1 MDIKSEIKIVFAG
14 QIKILEES
22 LSEARIAQRNAP
34 SAMESASNTT
44 RSEMERMV
52 TALEYDIAR
61 IKKQMKQLE
70 NFETKIMEVEVK
82 GKKIKCCLVPAGMG
96 GNKIGDLQMIS
107 VDSPLGKKLT
117 TAV

>member
-1 MDIKSEIKIVFAG
+1 MDIKSEIKSVFAG

-44 RSEMERMV
+44 RSEMEKMV

-61 IKKQMKQLE
+61 IKKQLKQLDG
-70 NFETKIMEVEVK
+70 FETRIVEVEIK

-96 GNKIGDLQMIS
+96 GNKIGDLQMVS
-107 VDSPLGKKLT
+107 VDSPLGQKLMT
-117 TAV
+117 SV

>member
-1 MDIKSEIKIVFAG
+1 MDIKTEIFRVFED
-14 QIKILEES
+14 QSKILEES
-22 LSEARIAQRNAP
+22 LLQARIAQRNAP

-107 VDSPLGKKLT
+107 VDSPLGQKLIK
-117 TAV
+117 